1 MNAKKFFAVFVFIGL
16 SFLIVRADAM
26 PEQTPLLADLCT
38 WQFDEESFSYE
49 ADVAGYVKSA
59 LDEGDDYAQTLRNE
73 ASIMR
78 NRKSYT
84 QEQALEEIRRMVDD
98 GKLQYYIVGKG
109 QYRYTSGINS
119 VYTTTNVNLRSQ
131 PNTKANI
138 ITVVQ
143 SGGYADGYITPELSD
158 YLGEWT
164 SPEGDTWVLVK
175 YRTFPLA
182 KDSEKKLGWL
192 SKKYVRF
199 LTDNQV
205 MKVAEIVD
213 NPSKYMNSSSYTASQ
228 NTYSG
233 QSASYSSGG
242 YNSVETISANQMLE
256 EFDKNAF
263 KAEKTYKGRTIRVQG
278 IIGEITSEN
287 GSPMIRCYNGFP
299 LSNGVPL
306 RCFVSRNDPLLVDA
320 EQGRSIT
327 IQGEVYDLDAEHK
340 YINGITMKNCKIIS
354 IP

>member
-1 MNAKKFFAVFVFIGL
+1 MIAKKISAVFLFVLTFALFPIL
-16 SFLIVRADAM
+16 KADAM
-26 PEQTPLLADLCT
+26 PEPTPLLADLCT
-38 WQFDEESFSYE
+38 WQFDEESSSYE
-49 ADVAGYVKSA
+49 ADVAQYIKA
-59 LDEGDDYAQTLRNE
+59 TLDEGDDFAQRLMNE
-73 ASIMR
+73 AAIMK
-78 NRKSYT
+78 NRRSYT

-98 GKLQYYIVGKG
+98 GKLQYYIVSKG

-143 SGGYADGYITPELSD
+143 KGYYGDGYITPELSD

-175 YRTFPLA
+175 YRTFTLA

-192 SKKYVRF
+192 SKKYVGF

-233 QSASYSSGG
+233 QSASNSSGG
-242 YNSVETISANQMLE
+242 YDSVETLSAEQMLLL
-256 EFDKNAF
+256 FANNAF
-263 KAEKTYKGRTIRVQG
+263 KAEKLYKGRTIKVYG
-278 IIGEITSEN
+278 KIYAITSEDGNPLISFFNPHN
-287 GSPMIRCYNGFP
+287 GI
-299 LSNGVPL
+299 LK
-306 RCFVSRNDPLLVDA
+306 CFISRNDPLLVDA
-320 EQGRSIT
+320 ERGENIT
-327 IQGEVYDLDAEHK
+327 IQGEVFDLDAEYK
-340 YINGITMKNCKIIS
+340 FADGITMRNCRIIS